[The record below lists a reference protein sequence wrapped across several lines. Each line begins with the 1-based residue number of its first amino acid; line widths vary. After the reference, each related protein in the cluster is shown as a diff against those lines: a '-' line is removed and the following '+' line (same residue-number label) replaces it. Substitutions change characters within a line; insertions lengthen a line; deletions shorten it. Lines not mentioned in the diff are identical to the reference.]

1 MPDETAPVAVAAGE
15 IDPDVLAW
23 ARWRIRGPV
32 PLTPDEPGAAG
43 LTYVSDGS
51 DGSDGTG
58 SGWLL
63 GTWPDGTTP
72 SVIEEYDIGPVPVE
86 RSGETRRAL
95 AAALRCC
102 WADLDGPAWPGVAAS
117 IDQVTACYSELGRGD
132 ADLLARWA
140 LGALRRLAESGWLRL
155 DQAAGTVRLGPRVAL
170 WPDESL
176 TPLRETLKRM
186 PLPNVEPKV
195 ESETEPEAEPGVAG

>member
-1 MPDETAPVAVAAGE
+1 MPDETGA

-32 PLTPDEPGAAG
+32 PLAADEPGAAG
-43 LTYVSDGS
+43 LTYVSDGA
-51 DGSDGTG
+51 G

-72 SVIEEYDIGPVPVE
+72 SVIEEYDVAPVPVE

-102 WADLDGPAWPGVAAS
+102 WADLDGPAWPGIAAS
-117 IDQVTACYSELGRGD
+117 VEQVTACYAELGRGD
-132 ADLLARWA
+132 AELLARWA

-155 DQAAGTVRLGPRVAL
+155 DQREGTVRLGPRVAL
-170 WPDESL
+170 WPDETL
-176 TPLRETLKRM
+176 TPLRETLKRL
-186 PLPNVEPKV
+186 PLP
-195 ESETEPEAEPGVAG
+195 EAP